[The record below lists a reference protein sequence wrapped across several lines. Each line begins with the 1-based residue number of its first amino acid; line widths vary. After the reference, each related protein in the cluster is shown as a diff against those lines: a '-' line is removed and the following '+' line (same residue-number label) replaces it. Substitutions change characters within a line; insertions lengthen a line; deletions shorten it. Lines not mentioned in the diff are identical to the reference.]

1 MNEKIKPMLAEGS
14 PQPFNDPNYIWEIKY
29 DGARILSF
37 VNNSN
42 VHLQARSGSNKTDT
56 FPELRIETLRP
67 AILDGEVVSATGLSF
82 QDSIQRRINR
92 TYDVLTAAVQY
103 PAKLVVFDCLEIGG
117 ESIEHLPLETRKTL
131 LAEILTP
138 TSNVEIAPF
147 YEDGIALW
155 TTIIEN
161 NLEGQVG
168 KQKTGRYLRN
178 KRKWLKV
185 KTWKR
190 NYGKDSTGETI
201 LVVGYT
207 QGTGW
212 RESTFGALKL
222 AHLEVGGTS
231 TYVGEVG
238 TGFDQSEI
246 EALYTMF
253 SSGTCPWTREPGL
266 ATWIKPFA
274 IKVQYLEYT
283 NEGIM
288 RFPSFKGTV

>member
-14 PQPFNDPNYIWEIKY
+14 LQPFNDPSYIWEIKY
-29 DGARILSF
+29 DGARILPF
-37 VNNSN
+37 VNGNN
-42 VHLQARSGSNKTDT
+42 VHLQARSGSDKTDT
-56 FPELRIETLRP
+56 FPELRVETRHP

-92 TYDVLTAAVQY
+92 TCDILAAAVQY
-103 PAKLVVFDCLEIGG
+103 PSKLVVFDCLEIDGKN
-117 ESIEHLPLETRKTL
+117 IEHLSLETRKEL
-131 LAEILTP
+131 LAKVLVSTN
-138 TSNVEIAPF
+138 NVEIAPF

-155 TTIIEN
+155 TTIIKN
-161 NLEGQVG
+161 GLEGQVG
-168 KQKTGRYLRN
+168 KLKADKYLRN

-185 KTWKR
+185 KAWKR
-190 NYGKDSTGETI
+190 NYGKNSTGETI
-201 LVVGYT
+201 LAIGYT

-212 RESTFGALKL
+212 RESTFGAI
-222 AHLEVGGTS
+222 AMARLEAEGTV

-246 EALYTMF
+246 KALHATF
-253 SSGTCPWTREPGL
+253 SPGVCPWTGDPTP

-288 RFPSFKGTV
+288 RFPSFKGVV